1 MEINYNDRLQIRM
14 LNWIYYGDNMNP
26 FYSCV
31 ISYLIEIGGYKLSKD
46 GSEYEQIKKLENI
59 LKTNPKIFKEILK
72 TITQNGFLKDLS
84 FRYEYSNMFYK
95 NRGYENH
102 FSILKF
108 KIIDGKLYAY
118 DLITSRENRKYVE
131 IKQINNM
138 DVIELITLLKNDGY
152 TDEEAEVLIQHK
164 EVLQAYG
171 IDSKSYN
178 ITLLNDNNLINMQL
192 DDPNIMLDF
201 SIFFKEHSKS
211 NLLDKTN
218 FNLNIESSDTNISY
232 GYDSNL
238 KLLSLMH
245 GLCKSQKDLSLF
257 EGIYKKNVEL
267 LGNGGN
273 TDTNIDWMFMSSF
286 FLLNQEEKNTLPD
299 YLYLDL
305 ARKLKLV
312 NPRGAMC
319 IFMDENNEETSYA
332 NDVNCSNYGCND
344 YIFTDGN
351 LDCKML
357 FHAIRNALA
366 HSSYEVIDKNY
377 IRIYGYNDEN
387 VMNCNFKI
395 QKNMIIEFINKLS
408 NYNAFGNIFPICT
421 LENPNYDNAPIQT
434 KEDLKSYLESIVVSD
449 ITDVKY
455 HDLDTLKKLQ
465 MYASYLAQKDNTYI
479 NENVDYKMLE
489 MFEYDYERKI
499 YYLKMQLK
507 MQLQNPM
514 TRKTKLI
521 DSVAKSQLKYFMDY
535 KLEEQKLSESQISK
549 IIDHIGQIADTFYNH
564 SAVNQHEIITELIR
578 NELNP
583 SRNISMIIEDI
594 VKTSS
599 KSDGAIMDMLNDTS
613 TKYIDYDKVIKAT
626 VISYLNNIL
635 LYNYNEKKVDLSGL
649 DFSGLKID
657 VDFEDLI
664 SKKNKRIDDLK
675 RENRNIYKSNKNM
688 KKRLGDITIQLERVT
703 DENQKARL
711 TEEKQRLE
719 AILSQDDGSRQE
731 KNSIEMTALQEDL
744 EDLKNRRVD
753 NSYILD
759 HLRNSLAHGNI
770 FFSDT
775 INLNDIGDLEI
786 TFIDYYPDT
795 TDESFKGTIK
805 FRELLTTLSDEK
817 FIDSLFSK
825 INERTIDNQPKKSG

>member
-1 MEINYNDRLQIRM
+1 MEINYNDTLQKRM
-14 LNWIYYGDNMNP
+14 LNWKYYGDNMNP

-46 GSEYEQIKKLENI
+46 GSEYEQIKKIESI
-59 LKTNPKIFKEILK
+59 LKTNPKIFKEVFKIL
-72 TITQNGFLKDLS
+72 TQNGFLEDLS
-84 FRYEYSNMFYK
+84 FRYEYSNKFYK
-95 NRGYENH
+95 NRGDENH

-108 KIIDGKLYAY
+108 KIIDGKLYVY

-131 IKQINNM
+131 IKQINNI
-138 DVIELITLLKNDGY
+138 DVNELITLLKNDGY
-152 TDEEAEVLIQHK
+152 TDEEVEVLIQHK

-178 ITLLNDNNLINMQL
+178 ITLLNDNNLLNMQL
-192 DDPNIMLDF
+192 DNPNIRLDF

-211 NLLDKTN
+211 NLLDKSN

-257 EGIYKKNVEL
+257 ESIYKKNVEL

-312 NPRGAMC
+312 NSRGAIC
-319 IFMDENNEETSYA
+319 SFMDENNEEMSYA
-332 NDVNCSNYGCND
+332 NDVNRSNYGCND

-366 HSSYEVIDKNY
+366 HSSYEVIDKDY
-377 IRIYGYNDEN
+377 IRIYGYNDKK

-421 LENPNYDNAPIQT
+421 LENPNYDNTSIQT
-434 KEDLKSYLESIVVSD
+434 KEALKSYLESIVISD

-465 MYASYLAQKDNTYI
+465 MYAFYSAQKENTDI
-479 NENVDYKMLE
+479 NENVNYKMLE

-499 YYLKMQLK
+499 YYLKMK
-507 MQLQNPM
+507 LQNPM
-514 TRKTKLI
+514 TQKTKLI
-521 DSVAKSQLKYFMDY
+521 DSVIKSQLKYFMDY
-535 KLEEQKLSESQISK
+535 KLEEKKLSESQISK

-594 VKTSS
+594 IKTSS

-657 VDFEDLI
+657 VDFDDLI

-688 KKRLGDITIQLERVT
+688 KKRLEDITIQLERVT
-703 DENQKARL
+703 DENQKASL

-719 AILSQDDGSRQE
+719 TILSQDNGSRQE
-731 KNSIEMTALQEDL
+731 ENSIKMTALQEDL

-753 NSYILD
+753 NSCILE

-795 TDESFKGTIK
+795 IDESFKGTIK

-817 FIDSLFSK
+817 FIISLFSK
-825 INERTIDNQPKKSG
+825 INERTIDNQPKKN

>member
-1 MEINYNDRLQIRM
+1 MEINYNDTLQKRM
-14 LNWIYYGDNMNP
+14 LNWKYYGDNMNP

-46 GSEYEQIKKLENI
+46 GSEYEQIKKIESI
-59 LKTNPKIFKEILK
+59 LKTSPKIFKELLKIL
-72 TITQNGFLKDLS
+72 TQNGFLEDLS
-84 FRYEYSNMFYK
+84 FRYEYSNKFYK
-95 NRGYENH
+95 NRGDENH

-108 KIIDGKLYAY
+108 KIIDGKLYVY

-131 IKQINNM
+131 IKQINNI
-138 DVIELITLLKNDGY
+138 DVNELITLLKNDGY
-152 TDEEAEVLIQHK
+152 TDEEVEVLIQHK

-178 ITLLNDNNLINMQL
+178 ITLLNDNNLLNMQL
-192 DDPNIMLDF
+192 DNPNIRLDF
-201 SIFFKEHSKS
+201 SIFFKKHSKS
-211 NLLDKTN
+211 NLLDKSN

-245 GLCKSQKDLSLF
+245 GLCKSEKDLSLF
-257 EGIYKKNVEL
+257 ESIYKKNVEL

-312 NPRGAMC
+312 NSRGAIC
-319 IFMDENNEETSYA
+319 SFMDENNEEMSYA
-332 NDVNCSNYGCND
+332 NDVNRSNYGCND

-366 HSSYEVIDKNY
+366 HSSYEVIDKDY
-377 IRIYGYNDEN
+377 IRIYGYNDKK

-421 LENPNYDNAPIQT
+421 LENPNYDNTSIQT
-434 KEDLKSYLESIVVSD
+434 KEALKSYLESIVISD

-465 MYASYLAQKDNTYI
+465 MYAFYSAQKENTDI
-479 NENVDYKMLE
+479 NENVNYKMLE

-499 YYLKMQLK
+499 YYLKMK
-507 MQLQNPM
+507 LQNPM
-514 TRKTKLI
+514 TQKTKLI
-521 DSVAKSQLKYFMDY
+521 DSVIKSQLKYFMDY
-535 KLEEQKLSESQISK
+535 KLEEKKLSESQISK

-594 VKTSS
+594 IKTSS

-626 VISYLNNIL
+626 VISYLNSIL

-657 VDFEDLI
+657 VDFDDLI

-688 KKRLGDITIQLERVT
+688 KKRLEDITIQLERVT
-703 DENQKARL
+703 DENQKASL

-719 AILSQDDGSRQE
+719 TILSQDNGSRQE
-731 KNSIEMTALQEDL
+731 ENSIKMTALQEDL

-753 NSYILD
+753 NSCILE

-795 TDESFKGTIK
+795 IDESFKGTIK

-817 FIDSLFSK
+817 FIISLFSK
-825 INERTIDNQPKKSG
+825 INERTIDNQPKKN

>member
-1 MEINYNDRLQIRM
+1 MKINYNDTLQKRM
-14 LNWIYYGDNMNP
+14 LNWIYYDDNMNP
-26 FYSCV
+26 FYSCI

-46 GSEYEQIKKLENI
+46 GSEYEQIKKLEI
-59 LKTNPKIFKEILK
+59 VLKTNPKVFKEILK
-72 TITQNGFLKDLS
+72 TLTQNGFLEDLS
-84 FRYEYSNMFYK
+84 FRYEYSNKFYK
-95 NRGYENH
+95 TRVDENQ

-108 KIIDGKLYAY
+108 KIIDGKLYVY

-131 IKQINNM
+131 IKQINSI
-138 DVIELITLLKNDGY
+138 DVNEIITLLKNDGY
-152 TDEEAEVLIQHK
+152 NDEEIEVLIQHK
-164 EVLQAYG
+164 EILQAYG
-171 IDSKSYN
+171 LDASTYN
-178 ITLLNDNNLINMQL
+178 ITLLNNDSLINMQL
-192 DDPNIMLDF
+192 DAPNIRLDF
-201 SIFFKEHSKS
+201 SVFFKEHSKS

-218 FNLNIESSDTNISY
+218 FNLSQKSSESNVSY

-257 EGIYKKNVEL
+257 EGIYRKNVEL
-267 LGNGGN
+267 LGNCGN

-286 FLLNQEEKNTLPD
+286 FLLNQEEKNTLPN

-319 IFMDENNEETSYA
+319 IFLDENNEETSYA
-332 NDVNCSNYGCND
+332 NNVNQSNYGCND
-344 YIFTDGN
+344 YIVTDGN
-351 LDCKML
+351 FDCKML
-357 FHAIRNALA
+357 FHSIRNALA

-408 NYNAFGNIFPICT
+408 NYNNFGNIFPICT
-421 LENPNYDNAPIQT
+421 LENPNYGNDPIQT
-434 KEDLKSYLESIVVSD
+434 REDLRSYLENIVISD
-449 ITDVKY
+449 INDVKY
-455 HDLDTLKKLQ
+455 HDLDALKKLQ
-465 MYASYLAQKDNTYI
+465 MYASYLAKKENTDI
-479 NENVDYKMLE
+479 NQNIDYKLLE

-499 YYLKMQLK
+499 YYLK

-535 KLEEQKLSESQISK
+535 KLEEQKLTESQISK
-549 IIDHIGQIADTFYNH
+549 IIDHIGQISDTFYNH

-594 VKTSS
+594 VRTSS
-599 KSDGAIMDMLNDTS
+599 KSDGAIMDMLNYTS
-613 TKYIDYDKVIKAT
+613 TKYIDYDKVIKST
-626 VISYLNNIL
+626 VIAYLNNIL

-657 VDFEDLI
+657 IDFEDLI
-664 SKKNKRIDDLK
+664 FKKNKRIDDLK

-688 KKRLGDITIQLERVT
+688 KKRLGDITIQLKRVT

-719 AILSQDDGSRQE
+719 SILNQDDGSRQE
-731 KNSIEMTALQEDL
+731 KNSIEMTALLGDL
-744 EDLKNRRVD
+744 EKLKNRRVD
-753 NSYILD
+753 NSYILE

-795 TDESFKGTIK
+795 IDESFKGTIK
-805 FRELLTTLSDEK
+805 FRELLTTLSDDK
-817 FIDSLFSK
+817 FINSLFSK
-825 INERTIDNQPKKSG
+825 INERTIDNQPKKS

>member
-1 MEINYNDRLQIRM
+1 MEINYNDTLQKRM
-14 LNWIYYGDNMNP
+14 LNWKYYGDNMNP

-46 GSEYEQIKKLENI
+46 GSEYEQIKKIESI
-59 LKTNPKIFKEILK
+59 LKTSPKIFKELLKIL
-72 TITQNGFLKDLS
+72 TQNGFLEDLS
-84 FRYEYSNMFYK
+84 FRYEYSNKFYK
-95 NRGYENH
+95 NRGDENH

-108 KIIDGKLYAY
+108 KIIDGKLYVY
-118 DLITSRENRKYVE
+118 DLITSRENRKYIE
-131 IKQINNM
+131 IKQINNI
-138 DVIELITLLKNDGY
+138 DVNELITLLKNDGY
-152 TDEEAEVLIQHK
+152 TDEEVEVLIQHK

-178 ITLLNDNNLINMQL
+178 ITLLNDNNLLNMQL
-192 DDPNIMLDF
+192 DNPNIRLDF

-211 NLLDKTN
+211 NLLDKSN

-245 GLCKSQKDLSLF
+245 GLCKSEKDLSLF
-257 EGIYKKNVEL
+257 ESIYKKNVEL

-312 NPRGAMC
+312 NSRGAIC
-319 IFMDENNEETSYA
+319 SFMDENNEEMSYA
-332 NDVNCSNYGCND
+332 NDVNRSNYGCND

-366 HSSYEVIDKNY
+366 HSSYEVIDKDY
-377 IRIYGYNDEN
+377 IRIYGYNDKK

-421 LENPNYDNAPIQT
+421 LENPNYDNTSIQT
-434 KEDLKSYLESIVVSD
+434 KEALKSYLESIVISD

-465 MYASYLAQKDNTYI
+465 MYAFYLAQKENTDI
-479 NENVDYKMLE
+479 NENVNYKMLE

-499 YYLKMQLK
+499 YYLKMK
-507 MQLQNPM
+507 LQNPM

-521 DSVAKSQLKYFMDY
+521 DSVIKSQLKYFMDY
-535 KLEEQKLSESQISK
+535 KLEEKKLSESQISK

-594 VKTSS
+594 IKTSS

-649 DFSGLKID
+649 DFLGLKID
-657 VDFEDLI
+657 VDFDDLI

-688 KKRLGDITIQLERVT
+688 KKRLEDITIQLERVT
-703 DENQKARL
+703 DENQKASL

-719 AILSQDDGSRQE
+719 TILSQDNGSRQE
-731 KNSIEMTALQEDL
+731 KKSIEMTALQEDL

-753 NSYILD
+753 NSCILE

-795 TDESFKGTIK
+795 IDESFKGTIK

-817 FIDSLFSK
+817 FIISLFSK
-825 INERTIDNQPKKSG
+825 INERTIDNQPKKN

>member
-1 MEINYNDRLQIRM
+1 
-14 LNWIYYGDNMNP
+14 
-26 FYSCV
+26 
-31 ISYLIEIGGYKLSKD
+31 
-46 GSEYEQIKKLENI
+46 
-59 LKTNPKIFKEILK
+59 
-72 TITQNGFLKDLS
+72 
-84 FRYEYSNMFYK
+84 
-95 NRGYENH
+95 
-102 FSILKF
+102 
-108 KIIDGKLYAY
+108 
-118 DLITSRENRKYVE
+118 
-131 IKQINNM
+131 
-138 DVIELITLLKNDGY
+138 
-152 TDEEAEVLIQHK
+152 
-164 EVLQAYG
+164 
-171 IDSKSYN
+171 
-178 ITLLNDNNLINMQL
+178 MQL
-192 DDPNIMLDF
+192 DDPNIRLDF
-201 SIFFKEHSKS
+201 SVFFKEHSKS

-218 FNLNIESSDTNISY
+218 FNLNIESSDNNISY

-257 EGIYKKNVEL
+257 ESIYKKNVEL

-332 NDVNCSNYGCND
+332 NDVNRTNYGCND
-344 YIFTDGN
+344 YIITDGN

-421 LENPNYDNAPIQT
+421 LKNPNYDNAPIQT

-465 MYASYLAQKDNTYI
+465 MYASYLAQKENTDI

-499 YYLKMQLK
+499 YYLKMQL
-507 MQLQNPM
+507 QNPM
-514 TRKTKLI
+514 ARKTKII
-521 DSVAKSQLKYFMDY
+521 DSVAKSQLKFFMDY
-535 KLEEQKLSESQISK
+535 KLEEQKLSELQISK
-549 IIDHIGQIADTFYNH
+549 IIDHIGQISDTFYNH

-594 VKTSS
+594 VRTSS

-657 VDFEDLI
+657 VDFEVLI

-688 KKRLGDITIQLERVT
+688 KKRLGDIIIQLERVN

-719 AILSQDDGSRQE
+719 TILSQDNGSRQE

-753 NSYILD
+753 NSCVLE

-805 FRELLTTLSDEK
+805 FRELLNILSDEK
-817 FIDSLFSK
+817 FIISLFSK
-825 INERTIDNQPKKSG
+825 INERTINNQPKKN

>member
-1 MEINYNDRLQIRM
+1 MEINYNDTLQKRM
-14 LNWIYYGDNMNP
+14 LNWKYYGDNMNP

-46 GSEYEQIKKLENI
+46 GSEYEQIKKIESI
-59 LKTNPKIFKEILK
+59 LKTNPKIFKEVFKIL
-72 TITQNGFLKDLS
+72 TQNGFLEDLS
-84 FRYEYSNMFYK
+84 FRYEYSNKFYK
-95 NRGYENH
+95 NRGDENH

-108 KIIDGKLYAY
+108 KIIDGKLYVY

-131 IKQINNM
+131 IKQINNI
-138 DVIELITLLKNDGY
+138 DVNELITLLKNDGY
-152 TDEEAEVLIQHK
+152 TDEEVEVLIQHK

-178 ITLLNDNNLINMQL
+178 ITLLNDNNLLNMQL
-192 DDPNIMLDF
+192 DNPNIRLDF

-211 NLLDKTN
+211 NLLDKSN

-257 EGIYKKNVEL
+257 ESIYKKNVEL

-312 NPRGAMC
+312 NSRGAIC
-319 IFMDENNEETSYA
+319 SFMDENNEEMSYA
-332 NDVNCSNYGCND
+332 NDVNRSNYGCND

-366 HSSYEVIDKNY
+366 HSSYEVIDKDY
-377 IRIYGYNDEN
+377 IRIYGYNDKK

-421 LENPNYDNAPIQT
+421 LENPNYDNTSIQT
-434 KEDLKSYLESIVVSD
+434 KEALKSYLESIVISD

-465 MYASYLAQKDNTYI
+465 MYAFYSAQKENTDI
-479 NENVDYKMLE
+479 NENVNYKMLE

-499 YYLKMQLK
+499 YYLKMK
-507 MQLQNPM
+507 LQNPM
-514 TRKTKLI
+514 TQKTKLI
-521 DSVAKSQLKYFMDY
+521 DSVIKSQLKYFMDY
-535 KLEEQKLSESQISK
+535 KLEEKKLSESQISK

-594 VKTSS
+594 IKTSS

-626 VISYLNNIL
+626 IISYLNNIL

-657 VDFEDLI
+657 VDFDDLI

-688 KKRLGDITIQLERVT
+688 KKRLEDIIIQLERVT
-703 DENQKARL
+703 DENQKASL

-719 AILSQDDGSRQE
+719 TILSQDNGSRQE
-731 KNSIEMTALQEDL
+731 ENSIKMTALQEDL

-753 NSYILD
+753 NSCILE

-795 TDESFKGTIK
+795 IDESFKGTIK

-817 FIDSLFSK
+817 FIISLFSK
-825 INERTIDNQPKKSG
+825 INERTIDNQPKKN

>member
-1 MEINYNDRLQIRM
+1 MCIRE
-14 LNWIYYGDNMNP
+14 
-26 FYSCV
+26 S
-31 ISYLIEIGGYKLSKD
+31 
-46 GSEYEQIKKLENI
+46 
-59 LKTNPKIFKEILK
+59 
-72 TITQNGFLKDLS
+72 
-84 FRYEYSNMFYK
+84 EYSNKFYK
-95 NRGYENH
+95 NSGDENY
-102 FSILKF
+102 FSMLKF

-131 IKQINNM
+131 IKQINNI
-138 DVIELITLLKNDGY
+138 DVNELITLLKNDGY

-178 ITLLNDNNLINMQL
+178 ITLLNNNDLINMQL
-192 DDPNIMLDF
+192 DDPNIRLDF
-201 SIFFKEHSKS
+201 SVFFKEHSKS

-218 FNLNIESSDTNISY
+218 FNLNIESSDNNISY

-257 EGIYKKNVEL
+257 ESIYKKNVEL

-332 NDVNCSNYGCND
+332 NDVNRTNYGCND
-344 YIFTDGN
+344 YIITDGN
-351 LDCKML
+351 LDCKMI

-465 MYASYLAQKDNTYI
+465 MYASYLAQKENTDI

-499 YYLKMQLK
+499 YYLKMQL
-507 MQLQNPM
+507 QNPM
-514 TRKTKLI
+514 ARKTKII
-521 DSVAKSQLKYFMDY
+521 DSVAKSQLKFFMDY
-535 KLEEQKLSESQISK
+535 KLEEQKLSELQISK
-549 IIDHIGQIADTFYNH
+549 IIDHIGQISDTFYNH

-594 VKTSS
+594 VRTSS

-657 VDFEDLI
+657 IDFEDLI

-688 KKRLGDITIQLERVT
+688 KKRLGDIIIQLERVN

-719 AILSQDDGSRQE
+719 TILSQDNGSRQE
-731 KNSIEMTALQEDL
+731 KNSIEMTVLQEDL

-753 NSYILD
+753 NSCVLG

-775 INLNDIGDLEI
+775 INLNDIGDLGI

-805 FRELLTTLSDEK
+805 FRELLNILSDEK
-817 FIDSLFSK
+817 FIISLFSK
-825 INERTIDNQPKKSG
+825 INERTINNQPKKN

>member
-1 MEINYNDRLQIRM
+1 MEINYNDTLQKRM
-14 LNWIYYGDNMNP
+14 LNWKYYGDNMNP

-31 ISYLIEIGGYKLSKD
+31 ISCLIEIGGYKLSKD
-46 GSEYEQIKKLENI
+46 GSEYEQIKKIESI
-59 LKTNPKIFKEILK
+59 LKTSPKIFKELLKIL
-72 TITQNGFLKDLS
+72 TQNGFLEDLS
-84 FRYEYSNMFYK
+84 FRYEYSNKFYK
-95 NRGYENH
+95 NRGDENH

-108 KIIDGKLYAY
+108 KIIDGKLYVY

-131 IKQINNM
+131 IKQINNI
-138 DVIELITLLKNDGY
+138 DVNELITLLKNDGY
-152 TDEEAEVLIQHK
+152 TDEEVEVLIQHK

-178 ITLLNDNNLINMQL
+178 ITLLNDNNLLNMQL
-192 DDPNIMLDF
+192 DNPNIRLDF

-211 NLLDKTN
+211 NLLDKSN

-257 EGIYKKNVEL
+257 ESIYKKNVEL

-312 NPRGAMC
+312 NSRGAIC
-319 IFMDENNEETSYA
+319 SFMDENNEEMSYA
-332 NDVNCSNYGCND
+332 NDVNRSNYDCND

-366 HSSYEVIDKNY
+366 HSSYEVIDKDY
-377 IRIYGYNDEN
+377 IRIYGYNDKK

-421 LENPNYDNAPIQT
+421 LENPNYDNTSIET
-434 KEDLKSYLESIVVSD
+434 KEALKSYLESIVISD

-465 MYASYLAQKDNTYI
+465 MYAFYLAQKENTDI
-479 NENVDYKMLE
+479 NENVNYKMLE

-499 YYLKMQLK
+499 YYLKMK
-507 MQLQNPM
+507 LQNPM
-514 TRKTKLI
+514 TRKTELI
-521 DSVAKSQLKYFMDY
+521 DSVIKSQLKYFMDY
-535 KLEEQKLSESQISK
+535 KLEEKKLSESQISK

-594 VKTSS
+594 IKTSS

-626 VISYLNNIL
+626 IISYLNNIL

-657 VDFEDLI
+657 VDFDDLI
-664 SKKNKRIDDLK
+664 SKKNKRIDNLK
-675 RENRNIYKSNKNM
+675 SENRNIYKSNKNM

-703 DENQKARL
+703 DENQKASL

-719 AILSQDDGSRQE
+719 TILSQDNGSRQE
-731 KNSIEMTALQEDL
+731 KNSIEMTALQEDI

-753 NSYILD
+753 NSCILE

-795 TDESFKGTIK
+795 IDESFKGTIK

-817 FIDSLFSK
+817 FIISLFSK
-825 INERTIDNQPKKSG
+825 INERTIDNQPKKN

>member
-1 MEINYNDRLQIRM
+1 
-14 LNWIYYGDNMNP
+14 
-26 FYSCV
+26 
-31 ISYLIEIGGYKLSKD
+31 
-46 GSEYEQIKKLENI
+46 
-59 LKTNPKIFKEILK
+59 
-72 TITQNGFLKDLS
+72 
-84 FRYEYSNMFYK
+84 
-95 NRGYENH
+95 
-102 FSILKF
+102 
-108 KIIDGKLYAY
+108 
-118 DLITSRENRKYVE
+118 
-131 IKQINNM
+131 
-138 DVIELITLLKNDGY
+138 
-152 TDEEAEVLIQHK
+152 
-164 EVLQAYG
+164 
-171 IDSKSYN
+171 
-178 ITLLNDNNLINMQL
+178 MQL
-192 DDPNIMLDF
+192 DDPNIRLDF

-238 KLLSLMH
+238 KLLSLIH

-257 EGIYKKNVEL
+257 ESIYKKNVEL

-299 YLYLDL
+299 YLYLYL

-312 NPRGAMC
+312 NPRGTIC

-332 NDVNCSNYGCND
+332 NDVNRSNYGCND

-366 HSSYEVIDKNY
+366 HSSYEVIDKDY

-395 QKNMIIEFINKLS
+395 QKNMIIEFINRLS

-434 KEDLKSYLESIVVSD
+434 KEDLKLYLESIVVSD

-465 MYASYLAQKDNTYI
+465 MYASYLAQKENTDI

-499 YYLKMQLK
+499 YYLK

-535 KLEEQKLSESQISK
+535 KLEEQKLSKSQISK

-613 TKYIDYDKVIKAT
+613 TKYIDYDKVIKST

-657 VDFEDLI
+657 VDFDDLI

-688 KKRLGDITIQLERVT
+688 KKRLGDITIQLERAT
-703 DENQKARL
+703 DENQKASL

-719 AILSQDDGSRQE
+719 TILSQDNGSRQE

-753 NSYILD
+753 NSCVLE

-795 TDESFKGTIK
+795 IDESFKGTIK

-817 FIDSLFSK
+817 FIISLFSK
-825 INERTIDNQPKKSG
+825 INERTINNQPKKN

>member
-1 MEINYNDRLQIRM
+1 MEINYNDTLQKRM

-72 TITQNGFLKDLS
+72 TLTQNGFLEDLS
-84 FRYEYSNMFYK
+84 FRYEYSNKFYK
-95 NRGYENH
+95 NRGDENY

-131 IKQINNM
+131 IKQINNI
-138 DVIELITLLKNDGY
+138 DVNELITLLKNDGY

-178 ITLLNDNNLINMQL
+178 ITLLNNNDLINMQL
-192 DDPNIMLDF
+192 DDPNIRLDF
-201 SIFFKEHSKS
+201 SVFFKEHSKS

-218 FNLNIESSDTNISY
+218 FNLNIESSDNNISY

-245 GLCKSQKDLSLF
+245 GLCKSKKDLSLF
-257 EGIYKKNVEL
+257 ESIYKKNVEL

-332 NDVNCSNYGCND
+332 NDVNRTNYGCND
-344 YIFTDGN
+344 YIITDGN

-465 MYASYLAQKDNTYI
+465 MYASYLAKKENTDI

-499 YYLKMQLK
+499 YYLKMQL
-507 MQLQNPM
+507 QNPM
-514 TRKTKLI
+514 TRKAKII
-521 DSVAKSQLKYFMDY
+521 DSVAKSQLKFFMDY
-535 KLEEQKLSESQISK
+535 KLEEQKLSELQISK
-549 IIDHIGQIADTFYNH
+549 IIDHIGQISDTFYNH

-594 VKTSS
+594 VRTSS

-664 SKKNKRIDDLK
+664 SKKNKRIVDLK

-688 KKRLGDITIQLERVT
+688 KKRLGDIIIQLERVN

-711 TEEKQRLE
+711 TEEKHRLE
-719 AILSQDDGSRQE
+719 TILSQDDGFRQE

-753 NSYILD
+753 NSYILE

-775 INLNDIGDLEI
+775 INLNDIGALEI

-817 FIDSLFSK
+817 FINSLFSK
-825 INERTIDNQPKKSG
+825 INERTIDNKPKKS

>member
-1 MEINYNDRLQIRM
+1 MEINYNDTLQKRM

-31 ISYLIEIGGYKLSKD
+31 ISYLIEIGGYNLSKD

-59 LKTNPKIFKEILK
+59 LKINPKIFKEILK
-72 TITQNGFLKDLS
+72 TLTQNGFLEDLS
-84 FRYEYSNMFYK
+84 FRYEYSNKFYK
-95 NRGYENH
+95 NRGDENH

-138 DVIELITLLKNDGY
+138 DVNELITLLKNDGY

-164 EVLQAYG
+164 EVLQAHG

-178 ITLLNDNNLINMQL
+178 ITLLNDNDLINMQL
-192 DDPNIMLDF
+192 DDPNIRLDF

-238 KLLSLMH
+238 KLLSLIH

-257 EGIYKKNVEL
+257 ESIYKKNVEL

-299 YLYLDL
+299 YLYLYL

-312 NPRGAMC
+312 NPRGTIC

-332 NDVNCSNYGCND
+332 NDVNRSNYGCND

-434 KEDLKSYLESIVVSD
+434 KEDLKLYLESIVVSD

-465 MYASYLAQKDNTYI
+465 MYASYLAQKENTDI

-499 YYLKMQLK
+499 YYLK

-535 KLEEQKLSESQISK
+535 KLEEQKLSKSQISK

-613 TKYIDYDKVIKAT
+613 TKYIDYDKVIKST

-657 VDFEDLI
+657 VDFDDLI

-675 RENRNIYKSNKNM
+675 KENRNIYKSNKNM
-688 KKRLGDITIQLERVT
+688 KKRLGDITIQLERTT
-703 DENQKARL
+703 DENQKASL

-719 AILSQDDGSRQE
+719 TILSQDNGSRQE

-753 NSYILD
+753 NSCVLE

-795 TDESFKGTIK
+795 IDESFKGTIK

-817 FIDSLFSK
+817 FIISLFSK
-825 INERTIDNQPKKSG
+825 INERTINNQPKKN

>member
-1 MEINYNDRLQIRM
+1 MEINYNDTLQKRM
-14 LNWIYYGDNMNP
+14 LNWKYYGDNMNP

-46 GSEYEQIKKLENI
+46 GSEYEQIKKIESI
-59 LKTNPKIFKEILK
+59 LKTNPKIFKEVFKIL
-72 TITQNGFLKDLS
+72 TQNGFLEDLS
-84 FRYEYSNMFYK
+84 FRYEYSNKFYK
-95 NRGYENH
+95 NRGTENH

-108 KIIDGKLYAY
+108 KIIDGKLYVY

-131 IKQINNM
+131 IKQINNI
-138 DVIELITLLKNDGY
+138 DVNELITLLKNDGY
-152 TDEEAEVLIQHK
+152 TDEEVEVLIQHK

-178 ITLLNDNNLINMQL
+178 ITLLNDNNLLNMQL
-192 DDPNIMLDF
+192 DNPNIRLDF

-211 NLLDKTN
+211 NLLDKSN

-257 EGIYKKNVEL
+257 ESIYKKNVEL

-312 NPRGAMC
+312 NSRGVIC
-319 IFMDENNEETSYA
+319 SFMDENNEEMSYA
-332 NDVNCSNYGCND
+332 NDVNRSNYGCND

-366 HSSYEVIDKNY
+366 HSSYEVIDKDY
-377 IRIYGYNDEN
+377 IRIYGYNDKK

-421 LENPNYDNAPIQT
+421 LENPNYDNTSIQT
-434 KEDLKSYLESIVVSD
+434 KEALKSYLESIVISD

-465 MYASYLAQKDNTYI
+465 MYAFYLAQKENTDI
-479 NENVDYKMLE
+479 NENVNYKMLE

-499 YYLKMQLK
+499 YYLKMK
-507 MQLQNPM
+507 LQNPM
-514 TRKTKLI
+514 TRKTMQI
-521 DSVAKSQLKYFMDY
+521 DSVIKSQLKYFMDY
-535 KLEEQKLSESQISK
+535 KLEEKKLSESQISK
-549 IIDHIGQIADTFYNH
+549 IIDHIGQIADTFYHH

-594 VKTSS
+594 IKTSS

-657 VDFEDLI
+657 VDFDDLI

-675 RENRNIYKSNKNM
+675 SENRNIYKSNKNM

-719 AILSQDDGSRQE
+719 TILSQDNGSRQE

-753 NSYILD
+753 NSCILE

-795 TDESFKGTIK
+795 IDESFKGTIK
-805 FRELLTTLSDEK
+805 FGELLTTLSDEK
-817 FIDSLFSK
+817 FIISLFSK
-825 INERTIDNQPKKSG
+825 INERTIDNQPKKN

>member
-1 MEINYNDRLQIRM
+1 MKINYNDTLQKRM
-14 LNWIYYGDNMNP
+14 LNWIYYDDNMNP
-26 FYSCV
+26 FYSCI

-46 GSEYEQIKKLENI
+46 GSEYEQIKKLEI
-59 LKTNPKIFKEILK
+59 VLKTNPKVFKEILK
-72 TITQNGFLKDLS
+72 TLTQNGFLEDLS
-84 FRYEYSNMFYK
+84 FRYEYSNKFYK
-95 NRGYENH
+95 TRGDENQ

-108 KIIDGKLYAY
+108 KIIDGKLYVY

-131 IKQINNM
+131 IKQINSI
-138 DVIELITLLKNDGY
+138 DVNKIITLLKNDGY
-152 TDEEAEVLIQHK
+152 NDEEIEVLIQHK
-164 EVLQAYG
+164 EILQAYG
-171 IDSKSYN
+171 LDASTYN
-178 ITLLNDNNLINMQL
+178 ITLLNNDSLINMQL
-192 DDPNIMLDF
+192 DAPNIRLDF
-201 SIFFKEHSKS
+201 SVFFKEHSKS

-218 FNLNIESSDTNISY
+218 FNLSQKSSESNVSY

-257 EGIYKKNVEL
+257 EGIYRKNVEL

-286 FLLNQEEKNTLPD
+286 FLLNQEEKNTLPN

-319 IFMDENNEETSYA
+319 IFLDENNEETSYA
-332 NDVNCSNYGCND
+332 NNVNQSNYGCND
-344 YIFTDGN
+344 YIVTDGN
-351 LDCKML
+351 FDCKML

-408 NYNAFGNIFPICT
+408 NYNNFGNIFPICT
-421 LENPNYDNAPIQT
+421 LENPNYGNDPIQT
-434 KEDLKSYLESIVVSD
+434 REDLRSYLENIVISD
-449 ITDVKY
+449 INDVKY

-465 MYASYLAQKDNTYI
+465 MYASYLAKKENTDI
-479 NENVDYKMLE
+479 NQNVDYKLLE

-499 YYLKMQLK
+499 YYLK

-535 KLEEQKLSESQISK
+535 KLEEQKLTESQISK
-549 IIDHIGQIADTFYNH
+549 IIDHIGQISDTFYNH

-594 VKTSS
+594 VRTSS

-613 TKYIDYDKVIKAT
+613 TKYIDYDKVIKST
-626 VISYLNNIL
+626 VIAYLNNIL

-657 VDFEDLI
+657 IDFEDLI

-675 RENRNIYKSNKNM
+675 RENRNIYKYNKNM

-711 TEEKQRLE
+711 AEEKQRLE
-719 AILSQDDGSRQE
+719 SILNQDDGSRQE
-731 KNSIEMTALQEDL
+731 KNSIEMTALLEDL
-744 EDLKNRRVD
+744 EELKNRRVD
-753 NSYILD
+753 NSYILE

-795 TDESFKGTIK
+795 IDESFKGTIK
-805 FRELLTTLSDEK
+805 FRELLTTLSDDK
-817 FIDSLFSK
+817 FINSLFSK
-825 INERTIDNQPKKSG
+825 INERTIDNQPKKS

>member
-1 MEINYNDRLQIRM
+1 
-14 LNWIYYGDNMNP
+14 
-26 FYSCV
+26 
-31 ISYLIEIGGYKLSKD
+31 
-46 GSEYEQIKKLENI
+46 
-59 LKTNPKIFKEILK
+59 
-72 TITQNGFLKDLS
+72 
-84 FRYEYSNMFYK
+84 
-95 NRGYENH
+95 
-102 FSILKF
+102 
-108 KIIDGKLYAY
+108 
-118 DLITSRENRKYVE
+118 
-131 IKQINNM
+131 M
-138 DVIELITLLKNDGY
+138 DVVELITLLKNDGY

-171 IDSKSYN
+171 IDGKSYN

-192 DDPNIMLDF
+192 DDPNIRLDF

-257 EGIYKKNVEL
+257 EGVYKKNVEL

-332 NDVNCSNYGCND
+332 NDVNRSNYGCND

-465 MYASYLAQKDNTYI
+465 MYVSYLAQKDNTDI

-499 YYLKMQLK
+499 YYLK

-770 FFSDT
+770 FFSNT

-825 INERTIDNQPKKSG
+825 INERTIDNQPKKS

>member
-1 MEINYNDRLQIRM
+1 MEINYNDTLQKRM
-14 LNWIYYGDNMNP
+14 LNWKYYGDNMNP

-46 GSEYEQIKKLENI
+46 GSEYEQIKKIESI
-59 LKTNPKIFKEILK
+59 LKTSPKIFKELLKIL
-72 TITQNGFLKDLS
+72 TQNEFLEDLS
-84 FRYEYSNMFYK
+84 FRYEYSNKFYK
-95 NRGYENH
+95 NRGDENH

-108 KIIDGKLYAY
+108 KIIDGKLYVY
-118 DLITSRENRKYVE
+118 DLITSRENRKYLE
-131 IKQINNM
+131 IKQINNI
-138 DVIELITLLKNDGY
+138 DVNELITLLKNDGY
-152 TDEEAEVLIQHK
+152 TDEEVEVLIQHK

-178 ITLLNDNNLINMQL
+178 ITLLNDNNLLNMQL
-192 DDPNIMLDF
+192 DNPNIRLDF

-211 NLLDKTN
+211 NLLDKSN

-257 EGIYKKNVEL
+257 ESIYKKNVKL

-273 TDTNIDWMFMSSF
+273 TDTNIDWMFMNSF

-312 NPRGAMC
+312 NSRGAIC
-319 IFMDENNEETSYA
+319 SFMDENNEEMSYA
-332 NDVNCSNYGCND
+332 NDVNRSNYGCND

-366 HSSYEVIDKNY
+366 HSSYEVIDKDY
-377 IRIYGYNDEN
+377 IRIYGYNDKK

-421 LENPNYDNAPIQT
+421 LENPNYDNTSIET
-434 KEDLKSYLESIVVSD
+434 KEALKSYLESIVISD

-465 MYASYLAQKDNTYI
+465 MYAFYLAQKENTDI
-479 NENVDYKMLE
+479 NENVNYKMLE

-499 YYLKMQLK
+499 YYLKMK
-507 MQLQNPM
+507 LQNPM
-514 TRKTKLI
+514 TRKTELI
-521 DSVAKSQLKYFMDY
+521 DSVIKSQLKYFMDY
-535 KLEEQKLSESQISK
+535 KLEEKKLSESQISK

-594 VKTSS
+594 IKTSS

-626 VISYLNNIL
+626 IISYLNNIL

-657 VDFEDLI
+657 VDFDDLI
-664 SKKNKRIDDLK
+664 SKKNKRIDNLK
-675 RENRNIYKSNKNM
+675 SENRNIYKSNKNM

-703 DENQKARL
+703 DENQKASL

-719 AILSQDDGSRQE
+719 TILSQDNGSRQE

-753 NSYILD
+753 NSCILE

-795 TDESFKGTIK
+795 IDESFKGTIK

-817 FIDSLFSK
+817 FIISLFSK
-825 INERTIDNQPKKSG
+825 INERTIDNQPKKN

>member
-1 MEINYNDRLQIRM
+1 
-14 LNWIYYGDNMNP
+14 
-26 FYSCV
+26 
-31 ISYLIEIGGYKLSKD
+31 
-46 GSEYEQIKKLENI
+46 
-59 LKTNPKIFKEILK
+59 
-72 TITQNGFLKDLS
+72 
-84 FRYEYSNMFYK
+84 
-95 NRGYENH
+95 
-102 FSILKF
+102 
-108 KIIDGKLYAY
+108 
-118 DLITSRENRKYVE
+118 
-131 IKQINNM
+131 
-138 DVIELITLLKNDGY
+138 
-152 TDEEAEVLIQHK
+152 
-164 EVLQAYG
+164 
-171 IDSKSYN
+171 
-178 ITLLNDNNLINMQL
+178 
-192 DDPNIMLDF
+192 
-201 SIFFKEHSKS
+201 
-211 NLLDKTN
+211 
-218 FNLNIESSDTNISY
+218 
-232 GYDSNL
+232 
-238 KLLSLMH
+238 MH

-257 EGIYKKNVEL
+257 ESIYKKNVEL

-332 NDVNCSNYGCND
+332 NDVNRTNYGCND
-344 YIFTDGN
+344 YIITDGN

-465 MYASYLAQKDNTYI
+465 MYASYLAQKENTDI

-499 YYLKMQLK
+499 YYLKMQL
-507 MQLQNPM
+507 QNPM
-514 TRKTKLI
+514 ARKTKII
-521 DSVAKSQLKYFMDY
+521 DSVAKSQLKFFMDY
-535 KLEEQKLSESQISK
+535 KLEEQKLSELQISK
-549 IIDHIGQIADTFYNH
+549 IIDHIGQISDTFYNH

-594 VKTSS
+594 VRTSS

-657 VDFEDLI
+657 VDFEVLI

-688 KKRLGDITIQLERVT
+688 KKRLGDIIIQLERVN

-719 AILSQDDGSRQE
+719 TILSQDNGSRQE
-731 KNSIEMTALQEDL
+731 KNSIEVTALQDDL

-753 NSYILD
+753 NSCVLE

-805 FRELLTTLSDEK
+805 FRELLNILSDEK
-817 FIDSLFSK
+817 FIISLFSK
-825 INERTIDNQPKKSG
+825 INERTINNQPKKN

>member
-1 MEINYNDRLQIRM
+1 MEINYNDTLQKRM

-31 ISYLIEIGGYKLSKD
+31 ISYLIEIGGYKLNKD

-59 LKTNPKIFKEILK
+59 LKTNPEIFKEILK
-72 TITQNGFLKDLS
+72 TLTQNGFLEDLS
-84 FRYEYSNMFYK
+84 FRYEYSNKFYK
-95 NRGYENH
+95 NRGDENY

-131 IKQINNM
+131 IKQINNI
-138 DVIELITLLKNDGY
+138 DVNELITLLKNDGY

-178 ITLLNDNNLINMQL
+178 ITLLNNNDLINMQL
-192 DDPNIMLDF
+192 DDPNIRLDF
-201 SIFFKEHSKS
+201 SVFFKEHSKS

-218 FNLNIESSDTNISY
+218 FNLNIESSDNNISY

-257 EGIYKKNVEL
+257 ESIYKKNVEL

-332 NDVNCSNYGCND
+332 NDVNRTNYGCND
-344 YIFTDGN
+344 YIITDGN

-434 KEDLKSYLESIVVSD
+434 KEELKSYLESIVVSD

-455 HDLDTLKKLQ
+455 HDLDILKKLQ
-465 MYASYLAQKDNTYI
+465 MYASYSAQKENTDI

-499 YYLKMQLK
+499 YYLKMQL
-507 MQLQNPM
+507 QNPM
-514 TRKTKLI
+514 TRKTKII
-521 DSVAKSQLKYFMDY
+521 DSVAKSQLKFFMDY
-535 KLEEQKLSESQISK
+535 KLEEQKLSELQISK
-549 IIDHIGQIADTFYNH
+549 IIDHIGQISDTFYNH

-594 VKTSS
+594 VRTSS

-675 RENRNIYKSNKNM
+675 RESRNIYKSNKNM
-688 KKRLGDITIQLERVT
+688 KKRLGDIIIQLERVN

-719 AILSQDDGSRQE
+719 TILSQDNGSRQE

-753 NSYILD
+753 NSCVLE

-805 FRELLTTLSDEK
+805 FRKLLNILSDEK
-817 FIDSLFSK
+817 FIISLFSK
-825 INERTIDNQPKKSG
+825 INERTINNQPKKN

>member
-1 MEINYNDRLQIRM
+1 MEINYNDRLQKRM
-14 LNWIYYGDNMNP
+14 LNWKYYGDNMNP

-46 GSEYEQIKKLENI
+46 GSEYEQIKKIESI
-59 LKTNPKIFKEILK
+59 LKTSPKIFKELLKIL
-72 TITQNGFLKDLS
+72 TQNGFLEDLS
-84 FRYEYSNMFYK
+84 FRYEYSNKFYK
-95 NRGYENH
+95 NRGDENH

-108 KIIDGKLYAY
+108 KIIDGKLYVY

-131 IKQINNM
+131 IKQINNI
-138 DVIELITLLKNDGY
+138 DVNELITLLKNDGY
-152 TDEEAEVLIQHK
+152 TDEEVEVLIQHK

-178 ITLLNDNNLINMQL
+178 ITLLNDNNLLNMQL
-192 DDPNIMLDF
+192 DNPNIRLDF

-211 NLLDKTN
+211 NLLDKSN

-257 EGIYKKNVEL
+257 ESIYKKNVEL

-312 NPRGAMC
+312 NSRGAIC
-319 IFMDENNEETSYA
+319 SFMDENNEEMSYA
-332 NDVNCSNYGCND
+332 NDVNRSNYGCND

-366 HSSYEVIDKNY
+366 HSSYEVIDKDY
-377 IRIYGYNDEN
+377 IRIYGYNDKK

-421 LENPNYDNAPIQT
+421 LENPNYDNTSIET
-434 KEDLKSYLESIVVSD
+434 KEALKSYLESIVISD

-465 MYASYLAQKDNTYI
+465 MYAFYLAQKENTDI
-479 NENVDYKMLE
+479 NENVNYKMLE

-499 YYLKMQLK
+499 YYLKMK
-507 MQLQNPM
+507 LQNPM
-514 TRKTKLI
+514 TRKTELI
-521 DSVAKSQLKYFMDY
+521 DSVIKSQLKYFMDY
-535 KLEEQKLSESQISK
+535 KLEEKKLSESQISK

-594 VKTSS
+594 IKTSS

-626 VISYLNNIL
+626 IISYLNNIL

-657 VDFEDLI
+657 VDFDDLI
-664 SKKNKRIDDLK
+664 SKKNKRIDNLK
-675 RENRNIYKSNKNM
+675 SENRNIYKSNKNM

-703 DENQKARL
+703 DENQKASL

-719 AILSQDDGSRQE
+719 TILSQDNGSRQE

-753 NSYILD
+753 NSCILE

-795 TDESFKGTIK
+795 IDESFKGTIK

-817 FIDSLFSK
+817 FIISLFSK
-825 INERTIDNQPKKSG
+825 INERTIDNQPKKN

>member
-1 MEINYNDRLQIRM
+1 
-14 LNWIYYGDNMNP
+14 
-26 FYSCV
+26 
-31 ISYLIEIGGYKLSKD
+31 
-46 GSEYEQIKKLENI
+46 
-59 LKTNPKIFKEILK
+59 
-72 TITQNGFLKDLS
+72 
-84 FRYEYSNMFYK
+84 
-95 NRGYENH
+95 
-102 FSILKF
+102 
-108 KIIDGKLYAY
+108 
-118 DLITSRENRKYVE
+118 
-131 IKQINNM
+131 M

>member
-1 MEINYNDRLQIRM
+1 MEINYNDTLQKRM
-14 LNWIYYGDNMNP
+14 LNWKYYGDNMNP

-46 GSEYEQIKKLENI
+46 GSEYEQIKKIESI
-59 LKTNPKIFKEILK
+59 LKTNPKIFKEVFKIL
-72 TITQNGFLKDLS
+72 TQNGFLEDLS
-84 FRYEYSNMFYK
+84 FRYEYSNKFYK
-95 NRGYENH
+95 NRGDENH

-108 KIIDGKLYAY
+108 KIIDGKLYVY

-131 IKQINNM
+131 IKQINNI
-138 DVIELITLLKNDGY
+138 DVNELITLLKNDGY
-152 TDEEAEVLIQHK
+152 TDEEVEVLIQHK

-178 ITLLNDNNLINMQL
+178 ITLLNDNNLLNMQL
-192 DDPNIMLDF
+192 DNPNIRLDF

-211 NLLDKTN
+211 NLLDKSN

-245 GLCKSQKDLSLF
+245 GLCKSEKDLSLF
-257 EGIYKKNVEL
+257 ESIYKKNVEL

-312 NPRGAMC
+312 NSRGAIC
-319 IFMDENNEETSYA
+319 SFMDENNEEMSYA
-332 NDVNCSNYGCND
+332 NDVNRSNYGCND

-366 HSSYEVIDKNY
+366 HSSYEVIDKDY
-377 IRIYGYNDEN
+377 IRIYGYNDKK

-421 LENPNYDNAPIQT
+421 LENPNYDNTSIQT
-434 KEDLKSYLESIVVSD
+434 KEALKSYLESIVISD

-465 MYASYLAQKDNTYI
+465 MYAFYLAQKENTDI
-479 NENVDYKMLE
+479 NENVNYKMLE

-499 YYLKMQLK
+499 YYLKMK
-507 MQLQNPM
+507 LQNPM

-521 DSVAKSQLKYFMDY
+521 DSVIKSQLKYFMDY
-535 KLEEQKLSESQISK
+535 KLEEKKLSESQISK

-594 VKTSS
+594 IKTSS

-657 VDFEDLI
+657 VDFDDLI

-688 KKRLGDITIQLERVT
+688 KKRLEDITIQLERVT
-703 DENQKARL
+703 DENQKASL

-719 AILSQDDGSRQE
+719 TILSQDNGSRQE
-731 KNSIEMTALQEDL
+731 KKSIEMTALQEDL

-753 NSYILD
+753 NSCILE

-795 TDESFKGTIK
+795 IDESFKGTIK

-817 FIDSLFSK
+817 FIISLFSK
-825 INERTIDNQPKKSG
+825 INERTIDNQPKKN

>member
-1 MEINYNDRLQIRM
+1 MEINYNDTLQKRM
-14 LNWIYYGDNMNP
+14 LNWKYYGDNMNP

-46 GSEYEQIKKLENI
+46 GSEYEQIKKIESI
-59 LKTNPKIFKEILK
+59 LKTNPKIFKEVFKIL
-72 TITQNGFLKDLS
+72 TQNGFLEDLS
-84 FRYEYSNMFYK
+84 FRYEYSNKFYK
-95 NRGYENH
+95 NRGDENH

-108 KIIDGKLYAY
+108 KIIDGKLYVY

-131 IKQINNM
+131 IKQINNI
-138 DVIELITLLKNDGY
+138 DVNELITLLKNDGY
-152 TDEEAEVLIQHK
+152 TDEEVEVLIQHK

-178 ITLLNDNNLINMQL
+178 ITLLNDNNLLNMQL
-192 DDPNIMLDF
+192 DNPNIRLDF

-211 NLLDKTN
+211 NLLDKSN

-245 GLCKSQKDLSLF
+245 GLCKSEKDLSLF
-257 EGIYKKNVEL
+257 ESIYKKNVEL

-312 NPRGAMC
+312 NSRGAIC
-319 IFMDENNEETSYA
+319 SFMDENNEEMSYA
-332 NDVNCSNYGCND
+332 NDVNRSNYGCND

-366 HSSYEVIDKNY
+366 HSSYEVIDKDY
-377 IRIYGYNDEN
+377 IRIYGYNDKK

-421 LENPNYDNAPIQT
+421 LENPNYDNTSIQT
-434 KEDLKSYLESIVVSD
+434 KEALKSYLESIVISD

-465 MYASYLAQKDNTYI
+465 MYAFYSAQKENTDI
-479 NENVDYKMLE
+479 NENVNYKMLE

-499 YYLKMQLK
+499 YYLKMK
-507 MQLQNPM
+507 LQNPM
-514 TRKTKLI
+514 TRKTKII
-521 DSVAKSQLKYFMDY
+521 DSVIKSQLKYFMDY
-535 KLEEQKLSESQISK
+535 KSEEKKLSESQISK

-594 VKTSS
+594 IKTSS

-657 VDFEDLI
+657 VDFDDLI
-664 SKKNKRIDDLK
+664 SKKNKRINDLK
-675 RENRNIYKSNKNM
+675 RENRNTYKSNKNM
-688 KKRLGDITIQLERVT
+688 KKRLGDIIIQLERVN

-719 AILSQDDGSRQE
+719 TILSQDNGSRQE

-753 NSYILD
+753 NSCILE

-795 TDESFKGTIK
+795 VNESFKGTIK

-817 FIDSLFSK
+817 FIISLFSK
-825 INERTIDNQPKKSG
+825 INERTIDNQPKKN

>member
-1 MEINYNDRLQIRM
+1 
-14 LNWIYYGDNMNP
+14 
-26 FYSCV
+26 
-31 ISYLIEIGGYKLSKD
+31 
-46 GSEYEQIKKLENI
+46 
-59 LKTNPKIFKEILK
+59 
-72 TITQNGFLKDLS
+72 
-84 FRYEYSNMFYK
+84 
-95 NRGYENH
+95 
-102 FSILKF
+102 
-108 KIIDGKLYAY
+108 
-118 DLITSRENRKYVE
+118 
-131 IKQINNM
+131 
-138 DVIELITLLKNDGY
+138 
-152 TDEEAEVLIQHK
+152 
-164 EVLQAYG
+164 
-171 IDSKSYN
+171 
-178 ITLLNDNNLINMQL
+178 
-192 DDPNIMLDF
+192 
-201 SIFFKEHSKS
+201 
-211 NLLDKTN
+211 
-218 FNLNIESSDTNISY
+218 
-232 GYDSNL
+232 
-238 KLLSLMH
+238 
-245 GLCKSQKDLSLF
+245 
-257 EGIYKKNVEL
+257 
-267 LGNGGN
+267 
-273 TDTNIDWMFMSSF
+273 
-286 FLLNQEEKNTLPD
+286 
-299 YLYLDL
+299 
-305 ARKLKLV
+305 
-312 NPRGAMC
+312 MC

-332 NDVNCSNYGCND
+332 NDVNRSNYGCND

-465 MYASYLAQKDNTYI
+465 MYASYLAQKDNTDI

-499 YYLKMQLK
+499 YYLK

-649 DFSGLKID
+649 DFSGLKIY

-825 INERTIDNQPKKSG
+825 INERTIDNQPKKS

>member
-1 MEINYNDRLQIRM
+1 MEINYNDTLQKRM

-72 TITQNGFLKDLS
+72 TLTQNGFLEDLS
-84 FRYEYSNMFYK
+84 FRYEYSNKFYK
-95 NRGYENH
+95 NRGDENY

-131 IKQINNM
+131 IKQINNI
-138 DVIELITLLKNDGY
+138 DVNELITLLKNDGY

-178 ITLLNDNNLINMQL
+178 ITLLNNNDLINMQL
-192 DDPNIMLDF
+192 DDPNIRLDF
-201 SIFFKEHSKS
+201 SVFFKEHSKS

-218 FNLNIESSDTNISY
+218 FNLNIESSDNNISY

-245 GLCKSQKDLSLF
+245 GLCKSKKDLSLF
-257 EGIYKKNVEL
+257 ESIYKKNVEL

-332 NDVNCSNYGCND
+332 NDVNRTNYGCND
-344 YIFTDGN
+344 YIITDGN

-434 KEDLKSYLESIVVSD
+434 KEDLKSYLESIIVSD

-465 MYASYLAQKDNTYI
+465 MYASYLAQKENTDI

-499 YYLKMQLK
+499 YYLKMQL
-507 MQLQNPM
+507 QNPM
-514 TRKTKLI
+514 TRKAKII
-521 DSVAKSQLKYFMDY
+521 DSVAKSQLKFFMDY
-535 KLEEQKLSESQISK
+535 KLEEQKLSELQISK
-549 IIDHIGQIADTFYNH
+549 IIDHIGQISDTFYNH

-594 VKTSS
+594 VRTSS

-664 SKKNKRIDDLK
+664 SKKNKRIVDLK

-688 KKRLGDITIQLERVT
+688 KKRLGDIIIQLERVN

-711 TEEKQRLE
+711 TEEKHRLE
-719 AILSQDDGSRQE
+719 TILSQDDGFRQE

-753 NSYILD
+753 NSYILE

-775 INLNDIGDLEI
+775 INLNDIGALEI

-817 FIDSLFSK
+817 FINSLFSK
-825 INERTIDNQPKKSG
+825 INERTIDNKPKKS

>member
-1 MEINYNDRLQIRM
+1 MEINYNDTLQKRM
-14 LNWIYYGDNMNP
+14 LNWKYYGDNMNP

-46 GSEYEQIKKLENI
+46 GSEYEQIKKIESI
-59 LKTNPKIFKEILK
+59 LKTSPKIFKELLKIL
-72 TITQNGFLKDLS
+72 TQNGFLEDLS
-84 FRYEYSNMFYK
+84 FRYEYSNKFYK
-95 NRGYENH
+95 NRGDENH

-108 KIIDGKLYAY
+108 KIIDGKLYVY

-131 IKQINNM
+131 IKQINNI
-138 DVIELITLLKNDGY
+138 DVNELITLLKNDGY
-152 TDEEAEVLIQHK
+152 TDEEVEVLIQHK

-178 ITLLNDNNLINMQL
+178 ITLLNDNNLLNMQL
-192 DDPNIMLDF
+192 DNPNIRLDF

-211 NLLDKTN
+211 NLLGKSN

-257 EGIYKKNVEL
+257 ESIYKKNVEL

-312 NPRGAMC
+312 NSRGAIC
-319 IFMDENNEETSYA
+319 SFMDENNEEMSYA
-332 NDVNCSNYGCND
+332 NDVNRSNYGCND

-366 HSSYEVIDKNY
+366 HSSYEVIDKDY
-377 IRIYGYNDEN
+377 IRIYGYNDKK

-421 LENPNYDNAPIQT
+421 LENPNYDNTSIQT
-434 KEDLKSYLESIVVSD
+434 KEALKSYLESIVISD

-465 MYASYLAQKDNTYI
+465 MYAFYLAQKENTDI
-479 NENVDYKMLE
+479 NENVNYKMLE

-499 YYLKMQLK
+499 YYLKIK
-507 MQLQNPM
+507 LQNPM

-521 DSVAKSQLKYFMDY
+521 DSVIKSQLKYFMDY
-535 KLEEQKLSESQISK
+535 KLEEKKLSESQISK

-594 VKTSS
+594 IKTSS

-657 VDFEDLI
+657 VDFDDLI

-688 KKRLGDITIQLERVT
+688 KKRLEDITIQLERVT
-703 DENQKARL
+703 DENQKASL

-719 AILSQDDGSRQE
+719 TILSQDNGSRQG

-753 NSYILD
+753 NSCILE

-795 TDESFKGTIK
+795 IDESFKGTIK

-817 FIDSLFSK
+817 FIISLFSK
-825 INERTIDNQPKKSG
+825 INERTIDNQPKKN